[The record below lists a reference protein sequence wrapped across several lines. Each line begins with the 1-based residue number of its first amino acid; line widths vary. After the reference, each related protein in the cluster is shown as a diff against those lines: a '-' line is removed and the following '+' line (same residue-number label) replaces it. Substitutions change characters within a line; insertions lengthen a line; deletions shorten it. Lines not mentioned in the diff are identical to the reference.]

1 MSNDIIKKE
10 CFVALFDILGFRD
23 LIKNN
28 DLAKVAQ
35 TYQDARSDFENNIQH
50 INALLQKN
58 SVLFRIFSDTFLI
71 YTSEVSDK
79 SFLALLAALDF
90 LFIAANENNLPIR
103 GATAVG
109 ELIVSNGIEIGIPI
123 VEAYEKEQK
132 QDWIGCWITQSCIDR
147 ISDKESH
154 LSEKYIVE
162 YEIPLK
168 DGEIRKNFA
177 FNWVKSIPNIIR
189 SRLRQ
194 NIDVFEPEE
203 VKKEIKFFRNKSTIK
218 AVKRKHENT
227 EKFVDY
233 VLTPQFMKEY

>member
-10 CFVALFDILGFRD
+10 CFVALLDILGFRD
-23 LIKNN
+23 LVKNN
-28 DLAKVAQ
+28 DLEKVAQ
-35 TYQDARSDFENNIQH
+35 TYQKARSDFESNIQH
-50 INALLQKN
+50 INALLQN
-58 SVLFRIFSDTFLI
+58 DSVSFRIFSDTFLI
-71 YTSEVSDK
+71 YTSEVSDE

-123 VEAYEKEQK
+123 VEAYENEQK
-132 QDWIGCWITQSCIDR
+132 QDWIGCWITPSCIDR

-154 LSEKYIVE
+154 LNEKSIVE

-168 DGEIRKNFA
+168 DGKILKNYA

-194 NIDVFEPEE
+194 NIDVFKPDE
-203 VKKEIKFFRNKSTIK
+203 VKKEIKFFRNKSTIN

-233 VLTPQFMKEY
+233 VLTSQFMKEY